1 MNANDLK
8 KLATQVRR
16 TDTVLRQLAHQLD
29 LNFQDRSVMLKTADL
44 LTSNAKLVS
53 RKAKNAKSEEEEREM
68 AFASAVEEAKRLGK
82 VWPASTTLD
91 KVALCLGNLMESNL
105 RQDLESEPRD
115 PLRSLDY
122 WVELAL
128 CDLPRSAA
136 WKAVQTK
143 QPVASVMEEA
153 TQRLQ
158 QVRLQPKAISL
169 ASRWDMAI
177 QEALPPE

>member
-1 MNANDLK
+1 MNSNDLK

-29 LNFQDRSVMLKTADL
+29 LNFQDRSVILKTADL

-53 RKAKNAKSEEEEREM
+53 RKAKTAKHDEEVRDE
-68 AFASAVEEAKRLGK
+68 ALALAVEEAKRLSK
-82 VWPASTTLD
+82 VWIVSTTLD

-105 RQDLESEPRD
+105 RQDLESGPRD

-128 CDLPRSAA
+128 SDLPRSAA

-158 QVRLQPKAISL
+158 QVRLLPKAISL

-177 QEALPPE
+177 QESVLPK